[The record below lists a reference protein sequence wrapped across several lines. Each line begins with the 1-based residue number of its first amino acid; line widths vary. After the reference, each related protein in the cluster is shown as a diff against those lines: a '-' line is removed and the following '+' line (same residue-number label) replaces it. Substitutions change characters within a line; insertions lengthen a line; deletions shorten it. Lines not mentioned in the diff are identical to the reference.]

1 MQLSLR
7 QHSLVASLAWLRSSD
22 MNISSV
28 IMGAALLGVTAPSV
42 LQMSIAPVEAQ
53 ARARNFSEAES
64 AAVTFA
70 GSNEGQVDLVGN
82 VPENCTLSDEM
93 AGRSYDV
100 TCTGG
105 PEDSKYQ
112 QTVSRSFRL
121 QPESVGSYTNPD
133 RQFAFDTPKEYSHV
147 ECAVN
152 DPWGVMWY
160 NDHLAAGHLDA
171 CQPPVLR
178 SKEAY
183 LESNPDDWL
192 YDISDHGYGRHPDF

>member
-1 MQLSLR
+1 
-7 QHSLVASLAWLRSSD
+7 
-22 MNISSV
+22 MNIVSTLV
-28 IMGAALLGVTAPSV
+28 GITIMGAAAPSV
-42 LQMSIAPVEAQ
+42 MQMTLAPVEAQ
-53 ARARNFSEAES
+53 ARAKNFSEAES

-70 GSNEGQVDLVGN
+70 GSNEGQMDLIGT

-105 PEDSKYQ
+105 LEESKYK

-121 QPESVGSYTNPD
+121 QPESVGSYTNPT
-133 RQFAFDTPKEYSHV
+133 RSFAFETPKEYSHV
-147 ECAVN
+147 ECQTN

-160 NDHLAAGHLDA
+160 NDHLAAGHLNA
-171 CQPPVLR
+171 CQPSVLR

-183 LESNPDDWL
+183 LDSNPDDWL
-192 YDISDHGYGRHPDF
+192 YDISDHGYGRHPDY